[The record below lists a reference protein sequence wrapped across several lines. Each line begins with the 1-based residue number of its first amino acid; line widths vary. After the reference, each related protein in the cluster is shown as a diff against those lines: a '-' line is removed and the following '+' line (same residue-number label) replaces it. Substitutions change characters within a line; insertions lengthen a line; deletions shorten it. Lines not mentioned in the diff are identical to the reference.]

1 MQGSGQS
8 FPEASNFPQALLR
21 LLSVIYGFLVRF
33 RLVLYQKE
41 WFRSRHPGVP
51 VISVG
56 NLTVGGTGKTPLV
69 SFLTQSAK
77 DAGFKPAII
86 SRGYRNRSQ
95 SKIQRVR
102 FCENSVVDAAVFGDE
117 PTMLAKDNPEIPV
130 YVSASRVDG
139 AKMAKEWDDPGLL
152 ILDDAYQHLAIA
164 RDLNL
169 LLVDAERGF
178 GNKQLLPL
186 GPLREDLESAG
197 RADAVIVTKANLGP
211 TDEVIQSLREYI
223 RSDCPVFRFEYRM
236 VIIFRLDGLE
246 EIDPSTLKAKRLLL
260 SSGIANPQSFSK
272 MLKLEK
278 GDPVSEMHFEDHHQ
292 YPESSVRKMVEWG
305 NSIPHDFWLTT
316 EKDAIKLAS
325 VQELQQKLWVVKME
339 MQPDPEWPAFFNGF
353 LEGL

>member
-8 FPEASNFPQALLR
+8 FPEASNFPHALLR

-41 WFRSRHPGVP
+41 WLRSRHPGVP

-130 YVSASRVDG
+130 YVSPSRVDA

-186 GPLREDLESAG
+186 GPLREDLESVG
-197 RADAVIVTKANLGP
+197 RADAVAVTQP
-211 TDEVIQSLREYI
+211 
-223 RSDCPVFRFEYRM
+223 
-236 VIIFRLDGLE
+236 
-246 EIDPSTLKAKRLLL
+246 L
-260 SSGIANPQSFSK
+260 SPFYTGHTMS
-272 MLKLEK
+272 
-278 GDPVSEMHFEDHHQ
+278 
-292 YPESSVRKMVEWG
+292 
-305 NSIPHDFWLTT
+305 
-316 EKDAIKLAS
+316 
-325 VQELQQKLWVVKME
+325 
-339 MQPDPEWPAFFNGF
+339 
-353 LEGL
+353 